1 MPVTTS
7 EIMREA
13 AEGPQAANLGFFW
26 KGPPPDEDDSPP
38 ITAREAALRDPY
50 ADKSDIVTL
59 AKTFFA
65 EMEERYE
72 RVNPLKLDGPI
83 SEGEWWEARST
94 QPSVVDQWFYEDVGC
109 FIAPGGT
116 GKTTLLLFQ
125 VIHIVLGRPLFGYEV
140 TAPGPVVVITAE
152 DSRETLVARLRQ
164 MCIEMQ
170 LTEEEI
176 REVREDIIITDV
188 SGKGIKLTTVEKDVV
203 MPSKSLDKL
212 IVEIGVLCP
221 SLLIIDPMV
230 SFGIGES
237 RVNDSEQGLID
248 AARRIRNA
256 VHCAVIYVHHTGKE
270 NARNRTTD
278 QYSGRGG
285 SALSDGARMIHV
297 LQRLDPEDWTKA
309 TGDLLQESE
318 SGFILARPKMTWCRP
333 QPDIYLKRRSY
344 TFHRHDHIAE
354 TDGAQ
359 RVNQIA
365 EDKVWKFIADE
376 WQAGRRHTQNTV
388 QDARVLPQQ
397 ATRKTVAR
405 LLAQG
410 RLSKEDA
417 GGGRGGA
424 HHFLRPCEVQK
435 TT

>member
-1 MPVTTS
+1 MTT
-7 EIMREA
+7 EIMRDGP
-13 AEGPQAANLGFFW
+13 EGPQAASHGFFW
-26 KGPPPDEDDSPP
+26 DGPPPDEPDSSP
-38 ITAREAALRDPY
+38 ITAREAALSDPF
-50 ADKSDIVTL
+50 ADKWGVVTL

-65 EMEERYE
+65 ELQERSD

-83 SEGEWWEARST
+83 SETEWREARST

-125 VIHIVLGRPLFGYEV
+125 VIHIVLGRPLFGYAV
-140 TAPGPVVVITAE
+140 TAPGPVVIITAE

-164 MCIEMQ
+164 MCVEMP

-176 REVREDIIITDV
+176 RTVREDIIITDV

-203 MPSKSLDKL
+203 MPSKALDKL

-221 SLLIIDPMV
+221 SLLVIDPMV

-248 AARRIRNA
+248 AARRIRNV

-297 LQRLDPEDWTKA
+297 LQRLDAEEWTKA
-309 TGDLLQESE
+309 TGDLLQEAE

-333 QPDIYLKRRSY
+333 QPNIYLKRSSY
-344 TFHRHDHIAE
+344 TFRRYDHIGE
-354 TDGAQ
+354 TEGAQ

-365 EDKVWKFIADE
+365 EDKIWKFVADE
-376 WQAGRRHTQNTV
+376 WLAGRRHTQNTL
-388 QDARVLPQQ
+388 QDAAVMPQK
-397 ATRKTVAR
+397 ATRQTVAR

-410 RLSKEDA
+410 RLMKEDA

-424 HHFLRPCEVQK
+424 HHFLRPCEVQI